1 MHFYHAKH
9 SFLLLFHWNF
19 WHNWLGD
26 IGYMACRNFVQIIL
40 KDSLLEEADH
50 TATHWLTEIQ
60 VKMAIAAVYMHVA
73 LNCSCLFIVT
83 R

>member
-1 MHFYHAKH
+1 
-9 SFLLLFHWNF
+9 
-19 WHNWLGD
+19 
-26 IGYMACRNFVQIIL
+26 MACRNFVQIIL
-40 KDSLLEEADH
+40 KDSLLEKADH